1 MMGSIQKPT
10 TTNRILKMTIGSILA
25 FAIVYFAV
33 HEILLSLLPE
43 DNLMVPLTSI
53 EEKIPIPPRPG
64 VKGIIITGPVIKDLV
79 FQIDFKSS
87 RVKKLYWKRIERIDP
102 TADVKIRAK
111 VLPNGN
117 LQFNPVNDVFSPGHS
132 YAGSEIAK
140 VVQTWR
146 FTPYKHGEIRF
157 WFNFPSRG
165 VKLTV
170 DVHDLRRNPDIPEKY
185 FVKNGLLFYV
195 EGLKPSRV
203 NQFGRVAIR
212 E

>member
-165 VKLTV
+165 VKLAV

>member
-1 MMGSIQKPT
+1 MMGSIQKARD
-10 TTNRILKMTIGSILA
+10 NRAVSIAIAAILLLA
-25 FAIVYFAV
+25 VLYLAL

-43 DNLMVPLTSI
+43 DNIMVPLTTV

-87 RVKKLYWKRIERIDP
+87 QVKKLNWKRIERIDP

-111 VLPNGN
+111 VLPTGE
-117 LQFNPVNDVFSPGHS
+117 LVFNPITDVFSPGHS

-140 VVQTWR
+140 IVQTWR
-146 FTPYKHGEIRF
+146 YTPYKHGEIRF

-170 DVHDLRRNPDIPEKY
+170 DVHDLRRNVDVPEKY

-195 EGLKPSRV
+195 EGLQPSRV

>member
-1 MMGSIQKPT
+1 MMGNIQKHVKD
-10 TTNRILKMTIGSILA
+10 NRAVSITIVSILA
-25 FAIVYFAV
+25 LVGVYLAL
-33 HEILLSLLPE
+33 HEIMLSLLPE
-43 DNLMVPLTSI
+43 DNLMIPLTSI

-64 VKGIIITGPVIKDLV
+64 VKGIIITGPVIKDLI

-87 RVKKLYWKRIERIDP
+87 RLKKLNWKRIEGIDP

-111 VLPNGN
+111 ILPDGQ
-117 LQFNPVNDVFSPGHS
+117 LIFNPASDVFSPGHS

-140 VVQTWR
+140 IVQTWR
-146 FTPYKHGEIRF
+146 YTPYKHGEIRF

-165 VKLTV
+165 AKLTV
-170 DVHDLRRNPDIPEKY
+170 DVHDLRRNPDIPEKF